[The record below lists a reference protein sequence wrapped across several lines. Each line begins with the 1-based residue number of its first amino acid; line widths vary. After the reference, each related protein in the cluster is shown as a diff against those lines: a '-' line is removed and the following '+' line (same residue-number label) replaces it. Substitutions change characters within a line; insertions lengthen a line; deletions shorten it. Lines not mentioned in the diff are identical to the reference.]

1 MAAQKG
7 QSNNPNGRPKGS
19 VNKSTGETR
28 AIIMKVVHGEL
39 ENIDALMGELSAKER
54 LDVTMKLLCYVLPKA
69 ANPLAIQETE
79 PSMN

>member
-7 QSNNPNGRPKGS
+7 NNYSNGRPKGS
-19 VNKSTGETR
+19 VNKTTSETR

-39 ENIDALMGELSAKER
+39 DNIDALMGELSAKER

-69 ANPLAIQETE
+69 VNPLAIEETE
-79 PSMN
+79 LSMN

>member
-1 MAAQKG
+1 MAAPKG
-7 QSNNPNGRPKGS
+7 NNFGKGRPKGS
-19 VNKSTGETR
+19 VNKSTSETR

-39 ENIDALMGELSAKER
+39 ENIDTLMGELSAKER

>member
-1 MAAQKG
+1 MPFKKG
-7 QSNNPNGRPKGS
+7 NTNNPNGRPKGS
-19 VNKSTGETR
+19 TNKATAETR

-69 ANPLAIQETE
+69 TAPE
-79 PSMN
+79 PISEMELNLN

>member
-7 QSNNPNGRPKGS
+7 NNYSNGRPKGS
-19 VNKSTGETR
+19 VNKSTRETR
-28 AIIMKVVHGEL
+28 AIITKVVHGEL
-39 ENIDALMGELSAKER
+39 ENIDTLMGELSAKER

-69 ANPLAIQETE
+69 TNPLAIQETE